1 MGLYLARESDA
12 APTNFAEAKVLC
24 DNGLY
29 RSFFHAMLERGVAL
43 APGAYEI
50 LFVSLAH
57 SDDDLALVL
66 DAAAHAASV
75 ALRS

>member
-1 MGLYLARESDA
+1 LG
-12 APTNFAEAKVLC
+12 APTNFAEAKAPC
-24 DNGLY
+24 ENGLY

-57 SDDDLALVL
+57 SADDLASTV
-66 DAAAHAASV
+66 DKAVEAAQVAAKS
-75 ALRS
+75 

>member
-1 MGLYLARESDA
+1 M
-12 APTNFAEAKVLC
+12 LC

-29 RSFFHAMLERGVAL
+29 RPFFHALLERGVAL

-57 SDDDLALVL
+57 SDEDLARTVEAVAQAARVAA
-66 DAAAHAASV
+66 DAPTS
-75 ALRS
+75 